1 MNNERAKFKLQYE
14 NLYKD
19 IESILFKHDLTGIN
33 FEFNT
38 DEYDPEVGTILPRL
52 KEAKNI
58 EDVSNIIYEE
68 FERWFGVELI
78 EKKNNEKYTSMATDI
93 WKAWVKHTDRLA

>member
-1 MNNERAKFKLQYE
+1 MNNEQAKLKLQYK

-19 IESILFKHDLTGIN
+19 IESILFKHDLMGIN
-33 FEFNT
+33 FEDNT

-78 EKKNNEKYTSMATDI
+78 EKKNNEI
-93 WKAWVKHTDRLA
+93 